1 MKLTTRQDIEAPQ
14 DVVYE
19 KLTDFDQFE
28 RMAMRRG
35 AEVERTD
42 RLRERVPGMA
52 WRMRFVFRGKPRK
65 AVVRFVS
72 ADPGAALAY
81 DVDSPSLDGAAR
93 IELVAL
99 SPRRTRMVIHLDVRP
114 KTLAAKLMIQS
125 MRLAKGRVQ
134 KKLDAASGKLAN
146 LVESQAKAAASR

>member
-28 RMAMRRG
+28 RMAMRRS

-42 RLRERVPGMA
+42 RMRERVPGMA
-52 WRMRFVFRGKPRK
+52 WRLRFVFRGKPRK
-65 AVVRFVS
+65 ALIRFVS
-72 ADPGAALAY
+72 ADPGSALGY
-81 DVDSPSLDGAAR
+81 EVESPSLDGTAR

-99 SPRRTRMVIHLDVRP
+99 SPRRTRMVVHIEVRP
-114 KTLAAKLMIQS
+114 KTLAARLMIQS

-134 KKLDAASGKLAN
+134 KKLDGASAKLAN
-146 LVESQAKAAASR
+146 LVEAQMKSVAAR